1 MQYRQK
7 KIEHSM
13 QKKYKAKSMTAFA
26 RTQEHT
32 PLGRFSWE
40 IRSVNQRYLE
50 INPRLPDAFR
60 HLEPEIRNQ
69 LKKQIARGKID
80 ISLSFENNPND
91 NTMQVN
97 QSLLQPLTQ
106 AINEVQ
112 QSLIEATQV
121 NPLEILKWPGILQT
135 NSHDENAEKLQEAL
149 NLELLNA
156 LQTAITLFNENR
168 LREGQALAEL
178 IDNRC
183 QSISKQIQNLEPQLS
198 EILQRHIDKLTQRI
212 QSLTEQ
218 LDEGRFHQEVAI
230 LAQKMD
236 ITEEIDRLK
245 THVIEVK
252 HTLSHQPNQPSP
264 HNEILPIGRRLDFL
278 MQELN
283 RESNTL
289 GSKSIDTQI
298 SQTSVELKVLIEQ
311 MREQVQNIE

>member
-1 MQYRQK
+1 M
-7 KIEHSM
+7 
-13 QKKYKAKSMTAFA
+13 
-26 RTQEHT
+26 
-32 PLGRFSWE
+32 
-40 IRSVNQRYLE
+40 
-50 INPRLPDAFR
+50 
-60 HLEPEIRNQ
+60 
-69 LKKQIARGKID
+69 
-80 ISLSFENNPND
+80 
-91 NTMQVN
+91 
-97 QSLLQPLTQ
+97 
-106 AINEVQ
+106 
-112 QSLIEATQV
+112 
-121 NPLEILKWPGILQT
+121 
-135 NSHDENAEKLQEAL
+135 
-149 NLELLNA
+149 
-156 LQTAITLFNENR
+156 
-168 LREGQALAEL
+168 REGQALAEL

-252 HTLSHQPNQPSP
+252 HTLFHQPNQPSP
-264 HNEILPIGRRLDFL
+264 LNEILPIGRRLDFL

-283 RESNTL
+283 REANTL